1 MAVARGQFYDGE
13 TAVAHEVEVVL
24 DAEELRIS
32 APSLNAERRWRLDAI
47 EAVETPRPGS
57 PFRLRYPPAPGER
70 LVLSDA
76 ALVDSLLAR
85 RPDLKRSVHP
95 RTALKF
101 ALITLLG
108 LALAA
113 GLGYLLLTVLPPVV
127 VHMMPDSW
135 RERLGE
141 QTASEFLRSYQEC
154 RSPAGDAAL
163 RDLIARFGEP
173 DLAGTVTI
181 EVRKLPVVNAFTL
194 PGSRVVLS
202 GSLIAAATSP
212 DEVAGVLAHELGH
225 AHYQDPEVALL
236 RLTGL
241 QLLLSLASGSDG
253 GNVISNVVGLAAF
266 LRYSRAAEERADDYA
281 QELLAKARIDPLGLK
296 RFFERL
302 KDKDAST
309 SRLSTIGNIFSTH
322 PGTEARIQ
330 RIKPLAGPT
339 TPALDDERW
348 QDLRRICG

>member
-1 MAVARGQFYDGE
+1 MAVARAQFYDGE
-13 TAVAHEVEVVL
+13 TAIAHEVDVVL

-32 APSLNAERRWRLDAI
+32 APSLNAVRRWRLEAI
-47 EAVETPRPGS
+47 EAVEPPRPGT
-57 PFRLRYPPAPGER
+57 PFRMRYPLGPGER
-70 LVLSDA
+70 LIVSDA
-76 ALVDSLLAR
+76 ALVESLVER

-95 RTALKF
+95 RTVLKF
-101 ALITLLG
+101 ALVTVLG
-108 LALAA
+108 LAVVA

-141 QTASEFLRSYQEC
+141 QTAAQFLRSYQEC
-154 RSPAGDAAL
+154 SSPAGNVAL
-163 RDLIARFGEP
+163 RDLIARVAEP
-173 DLAGTVTI
+173 DLAKTVTI

-194 PGSRVVLS
+194 PGAKVVLS
-202 GSLIAAATSP
+202 GSLIAAATTP

-253 GNVISNVVGLAAF
+253 GNVVSNVVGLAAF

-281 QELLAKARIDPLGLK
+281 QELLAKSRIDPLGLK

-302 KDKDAST
+302 KDEDASA
-309 SRLSTIGNIFSTH
+309 SRFATLGNIFSTH
-322 PGTEARIQ
+322 PGTEARIE
-330 RIKPLAGPT
+330 RIKPLAGT
-339 TPALDDERW
+339 VRPALDERQW